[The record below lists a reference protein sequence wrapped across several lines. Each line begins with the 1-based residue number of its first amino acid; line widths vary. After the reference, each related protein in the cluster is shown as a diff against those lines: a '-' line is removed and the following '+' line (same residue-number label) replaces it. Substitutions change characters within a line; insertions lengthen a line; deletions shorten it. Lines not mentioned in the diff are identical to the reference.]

1 MKVINLIGGP
11 GSGKSTTA
19 AGLFNLMKLQG
30 IKCELVVEYAKE
42 IVYEGR
48 KTDDQLYIL
57 AQQNKR
63 LRRLEKH
70 VDYVITDSPLLLSII
85 YASDYPDSLHQL
97 VLDLYNKYDN
107 MLVFLER
114 NKPYEKYGRTQTLE
128 EAVDIDNLIRKLL
141 NVQNIPYY
149 SLPGDIDAPKEVFKL
164 IKYPTELMVR

>member
-42 IVYEGR
+42 VVYEGR
-48 KTDDQLYIL
+48 KPDDQLYIL
-57 AQQNKR
+57 AQQNRR
-63 LRRLEKH
+63 LRRLQGH

-85 YASDYPDSLHQL
+85 YASDYPESLSQL
-97 VLDLYNKYDN
+97 VIDLYKKYDN
-107 MLVFLER
+107 TLFYLQR

-128 EAVDIDNLIRKLL
+128 EACKLDREISSML
-141 NVQNIPYY
+141 ADEGITYITLLGNV
-149 SLPGDIDAPKEVFKL
+149 DAPRK
-164 IKYPTELMVR
+164 IMYELGF

>member
-19 AGLFNLMKLQG
+19 AGLFNLMKLEG

-57 AQQNKR
+57 AQQNRR

-85 YASDYPDSLHQL
+85 YASTYPSSLHQL
-97 VLDLYNKYDN
+97 VMDLYWQYDN
-107 MLVFLER
+107 KLFYLKR

-128 EAVDIDNLIRKLL
+128 EAVDLDKSIKKMLKKRK
-141 NVQNIPYY
+141 IPYEEI
-149 SLPGDIDAPKEVFKL
+149 LGDKDAPVEIFDKL
-164 IKYPTELMVR
+164 FEIK